1 MTAPRSGRNVRWG
14 APQNDK
20 YGDAVR
26 TSKCGRYRIVTR
38 RMASARNGFWNAKA
52 YRAERA
58 DGRQIGR
65 LQDYLID
72 ALDLVEFDNDPNWE
86 PPT

>member
-1 MTAPRSGRNVRWG
+1 MTASKSGRKVLWR

-26 TSKCGRYRIVTR
+26 TSKCGRYRIVTL

-58 DGRQIGR
+58 GGKQIGT
-65 LQDYLID
+65 LQDYLVD
-72 ALDLVEFDNDPNWE
+72 ALDLVEFDNNPEWE